1 MQNSPSERVAG
12 RSLQEG
18 VGVTGQR
25 GGFLFSIY
33 ESGGIFIMCGGEPC
47 EGAEFENTEK
57 KLTIYSKRD

>member
-12 RSLQEG
+12 RSVQDG

-47 EGAEFENTEK
+47 IFTSELGIPGT
-57 KLTIYSKRD
+57 